1 MTVKQ
6 MNRYTIK
13 SIENIDYDTDSNRF
27 VIRVQEIQKN
37 DAIQLQKA
45 TEKSKK
51 KGEDAQKSVPNLLER
66 MGNNKTGF

>member
-27 VIRVQEIQKN
+27 VIRV
-37 DAIQLQKA
+37 
-45 TEKSKK
+45 
-51 KGEDAQKSVPNLLER
+51 
-66 MGNNKTGF
+66 